1 MTFIRFTTAWK
12 TFDRTKSIHSG
23 YCDGDSV
30 CSSPAETKRVLTLS
44 SLRLKLTGVHRY
56 GF

>member
-23 YCDGDSV
+23 YYAGDSV

-44 SLRLKLTGVHRY
+44 SLRLKLTDVHRY
-56 GF
+56 DF